1 MNRVW
6 SVRVLI
12 ATLAIG
18 LAVPAAAQSQAMN
31 GSIEGIVKDNT
42 GALLP
47 GVTVTVTNTDTG
59 AQRVV
64 ISNEEGTYRAQLL
77 PLGTYQ
83 VSGEL
88 QGFKKFEQRGI
99 SLSAGQVAQINLTL
113 SVGNVAETVT
123 VTGESPVAEP
133 GKIDLGRTIG
143 ESEVR
148 NLPLV
153 SRNPYNF
160 AFLQA
165 NVTGYE
171 NNEFGVPRINA
182 NGSQMHTNYQLD
194 GNTNTEKDRAGLRM
208 LPISEVLVREVKVVT
223 NGFAPEFG
231 QTTGMVYNAITP
243 SGTNGLHGS
252 ASFRFKRNP
261 FSTDPFFLPSGTRKP
276 DTEANDFT
284 ATLGGP
290 IQKDRWH
297 YYGAYEYVD
306 RSLVTGGQVITVSPA
321 NATALGITLPS
332 DGVIPAHQKV
342 NFLFGKTDYQF
353 SPANQLSVRYF
364 LFKNFSPSNIG
375 GGLTTTDRATDF
387 TDRMDS
393 ASAQLISTFGSN
405 VLNELRVQYARRHQ
419 FRTPGISVT
428 GPAITVQGA
437 ANFGGAQIGDSN
449 STGFDFKQGITQV
462 VDNVSWIRGRHALK
476 GGIDAQFIAD
486 DRVKGDLFSYTF
498 SSIDGYLQAK
508 SGANPFGYT
517 SLQQVFGNTVV
528 NYNSA
533 FYGLFVQDDWQLT
546 PQIKVLYGLRYDLFD
561 VPSARPFGPNPYST
575 NFAIDKN
582 NFAPRA
588 GVSWAIDS
596 SARTVLRAS
605 TGLMYEPPLLDFYDN
620 SILNNGDPASYTVQ
634 IAGTSAGAPAFPG
647 SLANVPAGFALP
659 RQSINA
665 VDPAFKTQSAWLSN
679 VQVERALRNDM
690 AVSVGYVNSIGHNLP
705 VLMDINL
712 IPTGQVL
719 PDGRPIYSTAVSAAT
734 RVDPTFD
741 HVNMFESIADST
753 YNALTATLTKRMT
766 HGWQAQATY
775 TLARGVDSAPLTGT
789 FVVGSGDDR
798 VSDPSNLDR
807 DKGLTPFNQTHTFA
821 VSTVI
826 APVVSDT
833 QTGAAILNNNQ
844 LGIIVQANSGLPFNI
859 RAATDLNKDGV
870 NNDRPNALDR
880 NAGRL
885 GTVCYLDLRYSRFV
899 PLRTGQRIELFLEAK
914 NLFNTENLAGVNR
927 VVTTD
932 ALGNPTG
939 PILIDGNDYPTAG
952 KTGYDQRLMQLG
964 LKFTF

>member
-1 MNRVW
+1 MAA
-6 SVRVLI
+6 VL
-12 ATLAIG
+12 ALG

-31 GSIEGIVKDNT
+31 GTIEGTVKDAS
-42 GALLP
+42 GAVLP

-59 AQRVV
+59 AARVV

-83 VSGEL
+83 VTGEL
-88 QGFKKFEQRGI
+88 QGFKKFEQRGV
-99 SLSAGQVAQINLTL
+99 SLSAGQLAQINITL
-113 SVGNVAETVT
+113 GVGNVAETVT
-123 VTGESPVAEP
+123 VTQESPVAQP

-143 ESEVR
+143 ETEVR

-194 GNTNTEKDRAGLRM
+194 GNTNTEKDRAGLRL
-208 LPISEVLVREVKVVT
+208 LPVSEVLVREVKVVT

-243 SGTNGLHGS
+243 SGTNNIHGS
-252 ASFRFKRNP
+252 ASFRFKRNA

-276 DTEANDFT
+276 DTDANDVT
-284 ATLGGP
+284 AAIGGP
-290 IQKDRWH
+290 IKKDRWH

-321 NATALGITLPS
+321 NASALGLTLPS
-332 DGVIPAHQKV
+332 DGVIPAHQEV

-353 SPANQLSVRYF
+353 NAANQLSVRYF

-375 GGLTTTDRATDF
+375 GGLTTTERATDF

-393 ASAQLISTFGSN
+393 ASAQLVSTIGSTM
-405 VLNELRVQYARRHQ
+405 LNELRVQYARRHQ
-419 FRTPGISVT
+419 FRTQGISVD
-428 GPAITVQGA
+428 GPAITVQGS
-437 ANFGGAQIGDSN
+437 ANFGGAKVGDGN

-462 VDNVSWIRGRHALK
+462 IDNVSWIRGRHALK

-486 DRVKGDLFSYTF
+486 DRVRGDLFQYTF
-498 SSIDGYLQAK
+498 ASNDAYLQAK
-508 SGANPFGYT
+508 SGANPFAY
-517 SLQQVFGNTVV
+517 SNLQQVFGNTAVS
-528 NYNSA
+528 YNSG
-533 FYGLFVQDDWQLT
+533 FYGLFVQDDWQVS
-546 PQIKVLYGLRYDLFD
+546 PQIKVLYGIRYDLFD
-561 VPSARPFGPNPYST
+561 VPSARPFPANPYSSDFT
-575 NFAIDKN
+575 IDKN

-588 GVSWAIDS
+588 GVSWALDS

-620 SILNNGDPASYTVQ
+620 AILNNGDPASFNVQ
-634 IAGTSAGAPAFPG
+634 IAGSSAGAPAFPN
-647 SLANVPAGFALP
+647 SLANVPAGFVLP

-665 VDPAFKTQSAWLSN
+665 VDPDFRTQSAWLSN
-679 VQVERALRNDM
+679 IQVERALRTDM
-690 AVSVGYVNSIGHNLP
+690 SVSVGYVNSIGRNLP

-712 IPTGQVL
+712 IPTGQSL
-719 PDGRPIYSTAVSAAT
+719 PDGRPIFSTAVSPAT
-734 RVDPTFD
+734 RVNPTFN
-741 HVNMFESIADST
+741 HVNMFQSIGEST
-753 YNALTATLTKRMT
+753 YNAFTATLTKRMT
-766 HGWQAQATY
+766 QGWQAQATY
-775 TLARGVDSAPLTGT
+775 TLARGLDNAPLTGT
-789 FVVGSGDDR
+789 YVVGSGDDR
-798 VSDPSNLDR
+798 ASDPTNLDR

-826 APVVSDT
+826 APQVPDSHA
-833 QTGAAILNNNQ
+833 GAAFINNNQ
-844 LGIIVQANSGLPFNI
+844 LGVIVQANSGLPFNI
-859 RAATDLNKDGV
+859 RSSQDLNKDDV
-870 NNDRPNALDR
+870 NNDRPNDLDR

-885 GTVCYLDLRYSRFV
+885 GTVFYVDLRYSRFI
-899 PLRTGQRIELFLEAK
+899 PIRTGQRIELFLEAK

-927 VVTTD
+927 VITTD
-932 ALGNPTG
+932 ALGNPAA
-939 PILIDGNDYPTAG
+939 PIVIDGADYPTAG
-952 KTGYDQRLMQLG
+952 KSGYDQRLLQLG
-964 LKFTF
+964 FKFTF